1 MLGPAEEAMTL
12 KDEIDILRH
21 TADKVVGFIFKIVCP
36 LYAHMFLST
45 FHSCIDA
52 SNPSNKCLTIK
63 SKLVVVIAL

>member
-52 SNPSNKCLTIK
+52 FKPEQ
-63 SKLVVVIAL
+63 